1 MTTQARQKSDWLA
14 AVVAL
19 RSREK
24 RVGLGGCSCMDQIDR
39 MKSKRIEGIGISTL
53 AIDGEAVEPEGD

>member
-1 MTTQARQKSDWLA
+1 
-14 AVVAL
+14 
-19 RSREK
+19 
-24 RVGLGGCSCMDQIDR
+24 MDQIDR